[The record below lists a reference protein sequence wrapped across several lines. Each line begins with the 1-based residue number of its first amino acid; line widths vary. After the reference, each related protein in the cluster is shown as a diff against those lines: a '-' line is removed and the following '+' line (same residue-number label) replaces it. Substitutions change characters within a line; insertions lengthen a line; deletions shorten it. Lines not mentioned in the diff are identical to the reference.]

1 MCEPVSIGMAIVAV
15 AGAAMS
21 ASSKAKA
28 EGAAED
34 ARRLGQREQVIAMNR
49 ADNDM
54 KLETVDKNDEARAQ
68 LTETNLTAL
77 RNRGTIRAAIG
88 ESGLEGNTMD
98 RLQNAVENESSAN
111 KVAIL
116 DNYDRD
122 YATIFQNRVANVEQT
137 KANLRGSTSAVRGS
151 KIADALNI
159 VSAGVGGAAAG
170 STMSSAMKS
179 SKGTTTTTRSV

>member
-1 MCEPVSIGMAIVAV
+1 MCEPVSIGLAVVAV
-15 AGAAMS
+15 AGAAMG
-21 ASSKAKA
+21 AKGKAKA

-34 ARRLGQREQVIAMNR
+34 ARRIGMREQVIAMNR

-54 KLETVDKNDEARAQ
+54 KLETVDKHDEARAQ
-68 LTETNLTAL
+68 LTETNLQAL

-98 RLQNAVENESSAN
+98 RLQRSVENESSKE

-116 DNYDRD
+116 DNYERD

-137 KANLRGSTSAVRGS
+137 KANLRGSTSAVRGN
-151 KIADALNI
+151 KIADALDI
-159 VSAGVGGAAAG
+159 VGAGLGGYTAG
-170 STMSSAMKS
+170 GGKFG
-179 SKGTTTTTRSV
+179 KGDTPVKGGTK